1 MKAGI
6 YGIIFTFITT
16 LVIFSL
22 VKKNNIGEISFPKS
36 FSFRFLSNRS
46 TEEITEYMCSKS
58 SLDLVDFYKKTGP
71 DYELDISNGSNV
83 MNEIVKAVITNSSG
97 IENIGIDQVKEYFS
111 NSTKYIILLIAFI
124 IFTILWTPYCFCVC
138 CKCCLCCPDCCLKCP
153 KIFTFSGIV
162 LCALVLVNC
171 FIGYSENGS
180 IVNGV
185 YGLGCSFLKIEQ
197 HLIKGDEFTKDKPY
211 WIGINPIISKLK
223 ETSYN
228 ISTLGTKTQNIQK
241 QLNSINEL
249 FAIFSKNLTNEYT
262 ERSTSTL
269 KNPIPDEA
277 DFLPEKYYELY
288 GPPTKEKTAL
298 YLINEEISK
307 YHDYTFNGIN
317 AVISVINEATDK
329 ATSIST
335 KINEITDSVD
345 KSVKK
350 VDTKIGEEIR
360 KYDDLLDEIDSTS
373 RSYMNILFTVNL
385 ILIIVIGVSLILI
398 LFCNCGKTLL
408 CLSWVVLY
416 ALMLFSFLLGAIFGL
431 IGSFVQDASACAI
444 ETMKDIKNIDKLSK
458 DVKEIGDICLNGNG
472 SLANSSLIPLDYD
485 TEIVD
490 NIYNLE
496 VKIDEG
502 ITLIEDYDPVSI
514 KENEKQYD
522 TIKERP
528 KLLLTQLQMALA
540 YMQTYTDLSVSN
552 THISSSTPI
561 YDEWEMNIL
570 DCVYDYSPHKKT
582 QKRRLSE
589 EKQMCLVLSEWNLED
604 IADRYKD
611 IQSNDHTNILQQVE
625 KYYNSIN
632 DFIVSNNELIGSIKE
647 QNTAFNN
654 SFSNIGKEEV
664 KVLNGIK
671 DIIIPFRDSYIEIV
685 GDKSIFEILNCKFLK
700 RDVTK
705 VIEVLYDSFGSSFQV
720 TATLFIMISCYELA
734 ITLVVLIVFASLK
747 KKEIRS
753 EYIEIK

>member
-138 CKCCLCCPDCCLKCP
+138 CRCCLCCPDCCLKCP
-153 KIFTFSGIV
+153 KLFTFSGIV

-277 DFLPEKYYELY
+277 DFLPEYYELY

-385 ILIIVIGVSLILI
+385 ILIIVIGVSLIFI

-514 KENEKQYD
+514 KENEKQ
-522 TIKERP
+522 
-528 KLLLTQLQMALA
+528 L
-540 YMQTYTDLSVSN
+540 
-552 THISSSTPI
+552 
-561 YDEWEMNIL
+561 IL
-570 DCVYDYSPHKKT
+570 
-582 QKRRLSE
+582 
-589 EKQMCLVLSEWNLED
+589 
-604 IADRYKD
+604 
-611 IQSNDHTNILQQVE
+611 
-625 KYYNSIN
+625 
-632 DFIVSNNELIGSIKE
+632 
-647 QNTAFNN
+647 
-654 SFSNIGKEEV
+654 
-664 KVLNGIK
+664 
-671 DIIIPFRDSYIEIV
+671 
-685 GDKSIFEILNCKFLK
+685 
-700 RDVTK
+700 
-705 VIEVLYDSFGSSFQV
+705 
-720 TATLFIMISCYELA
+720 
-734 ITLVVLIVFASLK
+734 
-747 KKEIRS
+747 
-753 EYIEIK
+753 